1 METKQKILIQLD
13 ELRKAMLNENSPTG
27 ARICKEAQDYIS
39 NRFEQQ
45 VNATLAEDDKIKQA
59 GFEILNA
66 NIENRIERFEMFTP
80 AFDETVMCYFVW
92 IKQKP

>member
-1 METKQKILIQLD
+1 MKQQILDIINNNSSSNGDFGTVIQDCDLDKIAS
-13 ELRKAMLNENSPTG
+13 E
-27 ARICKEAQDYIS
+27 IS
-39 NRFEQQ
+39 NQLERV